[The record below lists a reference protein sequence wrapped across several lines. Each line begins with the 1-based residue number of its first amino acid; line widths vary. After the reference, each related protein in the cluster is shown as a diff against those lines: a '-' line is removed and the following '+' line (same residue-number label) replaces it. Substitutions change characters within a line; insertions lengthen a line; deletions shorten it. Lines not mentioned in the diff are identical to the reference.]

1 MCQDVGTKQG
11 QTHLNIISLHALLCT
26 LAHIDNFCVLR
37 DHDKYCI
44 QVLGKIYAILSDA
57 NKRAIYD
64 EDGTVDEEDDTT
76 FNQVKTET
84 LAHNTIAPNGR
95 HS

>member
-1 MCQDVGTKQG
+1 M
-11 QTHLNIISLHALLCT
+11 
-26 LAHIDNFCVLR
+26 
-37 DHDKYCI
+37 

-76 FNQVKTET
+76 FNQVWNEIVCVWACSIYSIYHTF
-84 LAHNTIAPNGR
+84 
-95 HS
+95 